1 MTAMAHLKLP
11 IYAQSKVEYIQLPV
25 VDFTA
30 PTLEQILEGVA
41 FIENMKKQ
49 NKTVYLHCKA
59 GRGRSMVVAICWV
72 IYSRNISAEEAQ
84 VFIQVC
90 ISPLLFK

>member
-11 IYAQSKVEYIQLPV
+11 IYAHSKVDYIQLPV

-30 PTLEQILEGVA
+30 PSLAQIVEGVA
-41 FIENMKKQ
+41 FIEKAKKE

-59 GRGRSMVVAICWV
+59 GRGRSMVVAICWI
-72 IYSRNISAEEAQ
+72 IYSRNISADEAQ
-84 VFIQVC
+84 VFIQVYFQFLR
-90 ISPLLFK
+90 IN